1 MELLEDAQW
10 NKRILSMGCERIDM
24 FLQGGLHEGHL
35 TELVGPSS
43 SGKTQVCLRA
53 ASSVAKNYLDSVLFL
68 DTCNSFSPKRIAQI
82 VGQISDSDN
91 KEVNKVI
98 QRVMN
103 SIVYHAVFDI
113 YTLLNVLHRL
123 EFNLRSQKGSQ
134 VRLLIVDSIS
144 SLISPI
150 LGGNGTNG
158 ASTCVHITAI

>member
-1 MELLEDAQW
+1 
-10 NKRILSMGCERIDM
+10 MGCERIDM
-24 FLQGGLHEGHL
+24 FLQGGLPEGHL

-43 SGKTQVCLRA
+43 SGKTQDFTPDDNFVCLRA
-53 ASSVAKNYLDSVLFL
+53 ASSVAKNYLDSALFL
-68 DTCNSFSPKRIAQI
+68 DTCNSISPKRIAQI
-82 VGQISDSDN
+82 VGQISDPDN

-113 YTLLNVLHRL
+113 YTLLNVLHCL

-134 VRLLIVDSIS
+134 LRLLIVDSIS

-150 LGGNGTNG
+150 LGGNGTYS

>member
-1 MELLEDAQW
+1 
-10 NKRILSMGCERIDM
+10 MGCERIDM
-24 FLQGGLHEGHL
+24 FLQGGLPEGHL

-43 SGKTQVCLRA
+43 SGKTQVSLRA
-53 ASSVAKNYLDSVLFL
+53 ASSVAKNYLDSALFL
-68 DTCNSFSPKRIAQI
+68 DTCNSISPKRIAQI
-82 VGQISDSDN
+82 VGQISDPDN

-113 YTLLNVLHRL
+113 YTLLNVLHCL
-123 EFNLRSQKGSQ
+123 EFNLRSQKVSQ
-134 VRLLIVDSIS
+134 LRLLIVDSIS

-150 LGGNGTNG
+150 LGGNGTYS